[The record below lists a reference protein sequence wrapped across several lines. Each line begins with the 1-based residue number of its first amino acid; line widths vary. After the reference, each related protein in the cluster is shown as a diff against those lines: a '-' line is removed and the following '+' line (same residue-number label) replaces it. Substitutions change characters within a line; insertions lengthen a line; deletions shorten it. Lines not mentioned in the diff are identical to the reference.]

1 MRSVLLTQEPVW
13 RNCQPLPN
21 YIKPWI
27 NETGSLTKRLRS
39 VFGQGVAVTVLSQS
53 WRVPFMS
60 ECRLLN
66 TREQRVCLVREVLI
80 HLNNTPLVLARTV
93 MPRSSL
99 KINQHLTHLG
109 SRPLG
114 EVLFA
119 YPTLKRVISQ
129 TTLISPALWTR
140 QQPQQLAVWG
150 RRTVYDI
157 HHKQLLVSEF
167 FMPKITEC
175 HALPDCHAKRDSPR

>member
-13 RNCQPLPN
+13 QTNCQLPN

-39 VFGQGVAVTVLSQS
+39 IYGSGVSVTVLSQS
-53 WRVPFMS
+53 WRVPFIS

-66 TREQRVCLVREVLI
+66 TREQRVCLVREVML

-93 MPRSSL
+93 IPRTSL
-99 KINQHLTHLG
+99 KINHHLTHLG

-114 EVLFA
+114 EVIFA
-119 YPTLKRVISQ
+119 YPTLKRVVSQ
-129 TTLISPALWTR
+129 SSLIQPSLWTD
-140 QQPQQLAVWG
+140 QAQQLAHIQQAVWG
-150 RRTVYDI
+150 RRTVYQI
-157 HHKQLLVSEF
+157 NYKQLLVSEF
-167 FMPKITEC
+167 F
-175 HALPDCHAKRDSPR
+175 LPTLQNYEYY